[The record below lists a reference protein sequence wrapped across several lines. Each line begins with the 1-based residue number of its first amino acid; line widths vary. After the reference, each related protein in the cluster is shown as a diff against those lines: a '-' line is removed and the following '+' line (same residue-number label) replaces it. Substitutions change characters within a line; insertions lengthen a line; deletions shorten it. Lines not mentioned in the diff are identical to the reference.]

1 MKKLKKNFKFKVKV
15 INLKKNIRIYE
26 ILKIINNDLYYF
38 YIENFVKIE

>member
-1 MKKLKKNFKFKVKV
+1 MKKLKKNFKFKVKI